1 MSVAIL
7 SFDDAVK
14 YLESIPQFTGE
25 DTGLKY
31 GVQRAKILLESI
43 GNPDKDLKVVHV
55 AGTNGK
61 GSVCA
66 YISACLGSQG
76 IRTGLFTSPHL
87 TDIRER
93 IRISGEIISKED
105 FARLFNV
112 VFEETEKVKE
122 EVRGFEA
129 AYFEYLLMIALLYFK
144 EKNTDCVI
152 LETGLGGRLDATN
165 AVEGTVL
172 SVITGIALEHTDI
185 LGDSPEDI
193 AKEKAGIIKPGVPVV
208 VAGDNSDILKIF
220 QKVAEENGSRLIY
233 ADYGDVTD
241 ISVSHENVD
250 FSLKNEYYKNV
261 SFTVPAP
268 AVYEAVNAATALTSI
283 AVIKESGTLK
293 GLTGSVTKADCDA
306 FDTALRSTIWEGRM
320 ERISSDVYVDGAHN
334 PQGVELFIKSV
345 EAFASEKKNI
355 LLFSVVSDKAY
366 EDMVKAIVGSGLFS
380 EYVITRPET
389 ARALSQG
396 DLLRLFGKYTDRP
409 VKAFSGVREAFEYAK
424 AKEKDYLFCV
434 GSLYLIGEIKKLK
447 G

>member
-1 MSVAIL
+1 MGIL
-7 SFDDAVK
+7 RFDDAVK

-25 DTGLKY
+25 EPGLKY
-31 GVQRAKILLESI
+31 GVQRAKILLERI
-43 GNPDKDLKVVHV
+43 GNPDKDLKVIHV

-66 YISACLGSQG
+66 YISACLESQG
-76 IRTGLFTSPHL
+76 ISTGLFTSPHL
-87 TDIRER
+87 ADIRER
-93 IRISGEIISKED
+93 IRVSGEMISKED
-105 FARLFNV
+105 FTRLFNPV
-112 VFEETEKVKE
+112 LEETEKVKE
-122 EVRGFEA
+122 ETRGFEA
-129 AYFEYLLMIALLYFK
+129 AYFEYLLMIALIYFK

-185 LGDSPEDI
+185 LGNSPEEI
-193 AKEKAGIIKPGVPVV
+193 AKEKAGIIKPGIPVV
-208 VAGDNSDILKIF
+208 VAGDDIDILKIF

-233 ADYGDVTD
+233 ADYGDVKGV
-241 ISVSHENVD
+241 SVSPENVD
-250 FSLKNEYYKNV
+250 FSLENEYYRNV
-261 SFTVPAP
+261 SFTVPVP
-268 AVYEAVNAATALTSI
+268 AVYEAVNAATALTAM
-283 AVIKESGTLK
+283 AVIKESGLLK
-293 GLTGSVTKADCDA
+293 GFSGSLTKADREA
-306 FDTALRSTIWEGRM
+306 FDKALRNTVWEGRM
-320 ERISSDVYVDGAHN
+320 ERIFPDTYVDGAHN

-345 EAFASEKKNI
+345 EAFASGKKNI

-366 EDMVKAIVGSGLFS
+366 EDMVKAVAGSGLFS
-380 EYVITRPET
+380 EYVITRPDT
-389 ARALSQG
+389 KRALSQD

-409 VKAFSGVREAFEYAK
+409 VKAFSDVKEAFEYAK